1 MPLAPNTNFDH
12 YEIIAPLG
20 KGGMGEVYRARD
32 TRLNREV
39 AIKVLPSDFGQDSD
53 RLRRFEQE
61 AHATSALNHSNILT
75 VYDFGSHEGNPYLV
89 MELLE
94 GDELR
99 SQLNNGALPVRTAI
113 DRLRTA

>member
-1 MPLAPNTNFDH
+1 MPLALNTSFDH

-39 AIKVLPSDFGQDSD
+39 ALKVLPAEFAQDTD

-61 AHATSALNHSNILT
+61 ALATSSLNHLNILT
-75 VYDFGSHEGNPYLV
+75 VYDFGAHEGNPFLV

-94 GDELR
+94 GEELR
-99 SQLNNGALPVRTAI
+99 AQL
-113 DRLRTA
+113 DR

>member
-1 MPLAPNTNFDH
+1 MPINPGLQFDH

-39 AIKVLPSDFGQDSD
+39 AIKVLPAEFAQDAD

-61 AHATSALNHSNILT
+61 AQATSSLNHPNILT
-75 VYDFGSHEGNPYLV
+75 VYDFGTHEGNPYLV

-94 GDELR
+94 GEELR
-99 SQLNNGALPVRTAI
+99 AQLEQRRVARAQG
-113 DRLRTA
+113 D